1 MAEDF
6 PRSGEVRDQ
15 RASLRSAMHELEAAA
30 GAPVGAGASAW
41 RTEVD
46 RSIAIVQTAWEHHI
60 VLTEAPDGLFNQ
72 IRSDAP
78 ELAPRIKQLD
88 REHEAFRARLAALAS
103 TGSLD
108 TGSVRDS
115 VIDLVAKLAR
125 HRQHGSDLIYEAY
138 SVDLG
143 GSG

>member
-30 GAPVGAGASAW
+30 GAPVAKGTTVW
-41 RTEVD
+41 RAEVD
-46 RSIAIVQTAWEHHI
+46 RSIEIVLAAWEEHI
-60 VLTEAPDGLFNQ
+60 VMTEAPDGLFNQ
-72 IRSDAP
+72 IRTEAP
-78 ELAPRIKQLD
+78 EMAPHIKQLD
-88 REHEAFRARLAALAS
+88 REHEAFRARLVDLAD
-103 TGSLD
+103 TGSVD
-108 TGSVRDS
+108 TASVRDS

-125 HRQHGSDLIYEAY
+125 HRQHGSDLIYAAY